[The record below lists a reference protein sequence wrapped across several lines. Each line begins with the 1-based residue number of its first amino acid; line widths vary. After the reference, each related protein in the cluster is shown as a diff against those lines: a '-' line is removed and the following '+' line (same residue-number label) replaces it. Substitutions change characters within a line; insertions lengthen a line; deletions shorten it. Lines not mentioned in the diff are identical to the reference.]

1 MWLIARTSI
10 VEPRQSA
17 AALRQNILRGPVVR
31 LQTKRE
37 CSGTVMPSQLD
48 RRNNARLLTPLLL
61 MALVIAAG
69 VLFYALTG
77 YALAAA

>member
-1 MWLIARTSI
+1 
-10 VEPRQSA
+10 
-17 AALRQNILRGPVVR
+17 
-31 LQTKRE
+31 
-37 CSGTVMPSQLD
+37 MPSQLD
-48 RRNNARLLTPLLL
+48 RRNDARL

>member
-1 MWLIARTSI
+1 LRASI

-17 AALRQNILRGPVVR
+17 AALRQNILRGPAVR

-48 RRNNARLLTPLLL
+48 RRNDARL

>member
-1 MWLIARTSI
+1 LRASI

-17 AALRQNILRGPVVR
+17 AALRQNILRGPTVR

-48 RRNNARLLTPLLL
+48 RRNDARL

>member
-1 MWLIARTSI
+1 LRASI

-31 LQTKRE
+31 LPTKRE
-37 CSGTVMPSQLD
+37 CSGTVMPSQRDID
-48 RRNNARLLTPLLL
+48 RRNDARLLTPLLL